1 MRRILITDGMDKSGI
16 AELKKI
22 GYEVVEKF
30 YGDEDLGAALKDFD
44 VVVIRSATKVR
55 EKHIKTALETGTL
68 KLIIRGGVG
77 IDNID
82 AKFAEANGVSVMNTP
97 GASAPSVAELAL
109 AHMFSLARFI
119 SDSKATMCDGKWE
132 KKIYNGIE
140 ISGKT
145 LGVVGMGR
153 IGMELATRAQALGMD
168 VLYYDVRQDLNVTGY
183 KKATM
188 DEILA
193 KSDFISLHIPIS
205 KGQPA
210 IIGANEMAKMKKGA
224 YIVNCARGGVVDE
237 NALIAALDSGH
248 LGGAGIDVYVE
259 EPTANINLVKHSR
272 VSVTPHIG
280 AQTAEAQERVGAEVI
295 QIIRKFFEK

>member
-1 MRRILITDGMDKSGI
+1 MRRILITDGMDKNGI

-22 GYEVVEKF
+22 GYDVVEKF
-30 YGDEDLGAALKDFD
+30 YGDEELGAALKDFE
-44 VVVIRSATKVR
+44 VVVVRSATKVR
-55 EKHIKTALETGTL
+55 EKHIKTALETGKL
-68 KLIIRGGVG
+68 KLVIRGGVG

-82 AKFAEANGVSVMNTP
+82 AKFAESNGVSVMNTP

-153 IGMELATRAQALGMD
+153 IGMELSSRCKALGMN
-168 VLYYDVRQDLNVTGY
+168 VLYYDVRQDLNVPGY
-183 KKATM
+183 KKVTM

-210 IIGANEMAKMKKGA
+210 IMGANEMAKMKKGA

-237 NALIAALDSGH
+237 GALIAALDSGH

-259 EPTANINLVKHSR
+259 EPTSNINLVKHAR

>member
-1 MRRILITDGMDKSGI
+1 MKRILVTDGMDKNAV
-16 AELKKI
+16 AELKKH

-30 YGDEDLGAALKDFD
+30 YSDEELGNALKDVD
-44 VVVIRSATKVR
+44 AVVIRSATKVR
-55 EKHIKTALETGTL
+55 EKHINTALETKRL

-82 AKFAEANGVSVMNTP
+82 SKFAEANGMKVMNTP
-97 GASAPSVAELAL
+97 GASAPTVAELAL

-119 SDSKATMCDGKWE
+119 ADSKQTMCEGKWE

-153 IGMELATRAQALGMD
+153 IGIELAKRAKALGMT
-168 VLYYDVRQDLNVTGY
+168 VLYYDVRQDLFVQGY
-183 KKATM
+183 NKATM
-188 DEILA
+188 DEILS

-210 IIGANEMAKMKKGA
+210 IIGAKEMAKMKKGA
-224 YIVNCARGGVVDE
+224 YIINCARGGVVDE
-237 NALIAALDSGH
+237 TALIAALDSGH

-259 EPTANINLVKHSR
+259 EPTNNISLVKHAR

-295 QIIRKFFEK
+295 EIVRKFFEK